1 LIDKHIIQYNSCK
14 IKMES
19 NRDNENINQQL
30 DESENLSVIYYLT
43 SDIV

>member
-1 LIDKHIIQYNSCK
+1 
-14 IKMES
+14 MES